1 MRIGILGATGML
13 GHHAALA
20 AVAAGD
26 EVVVLHRANAR
37 LDRLR
42 GLKYSG
48 RIADLDDTTT
58 LRHALEGL
66 DGVINAAAY
75 YPTVPRPYKKE
86 VATAL
91 AQMGGFYEACEQAR
105 VKRVV
110 YVGGSIALRRHPEGK
125 PGDETLEY
133 AREPDDKNPYL
144 QVKWAMDRLA
154 RSRADDG
161 LHVVIGIPTMSFGEH
176 DWGPT
181 TGRFVV
187 DIANR
192 TMPAFVPGL
201 RNAVYAGDAGRGLVL
216 ALKRG
221 AAGERYLLT
230 GENVSMEELVTTIAE
245 LAKVPRPRSVPLAV
259 ARGASQL
266 QELRYHLVGGEPPKL
281 SATAIAVMSAGQF
294 LDGAKAARVLGY
306 QPEVPLRRAIERAL
320 AWFRQV
326 GYVKP
331 A

>member
-1 MRIGILGATGML
+1 ML

-20 AVAAGD
+20 AQAVGD

-42 GLKYSG
+42 GLKYQG
-48 RIADLDDTTT
+48 RIADLDDPTT
-58 LRHALEGL
+58 LRKALEGL

-75 YPTVPRPYKKE
+75 YPTAPRPYRKE

-91 AQMGGFYEACEQAR
+91 EQMGAFYDACEQVR
-105 VKRVV
+105 VPRVL
-110 YVGGSIALRRHPEGK
+110 YVGGSIALRRQPEGR

-133 AREPDDKNPYL
+133 TREPDDKNPYL

-161 LHVVIGIPTMSFGEH
+161 LQVVIGIPTMSFGEH

-192 TMPAFVPGL
+192 SMPAYVPGL
-201 RNAVYAGDAGRGLVL
+201 RNAVYAGDAGRGLLL

-221 AAGERYLLT
+221 VAGERYLLT
-230 GENVSMEELVTTIAE
+230 GENVSMEDLVGTIAD
-245 LAKVPRPRSVPLAV
+245 LARVPRPRSVPLSV

-266 QELRYHLVGGEPPKL
+266 QELRYHLLGGDPPKL

-294 LDGAKAARVLGY
+294 LDGTRAERVLGY
-306 QPEVPLRRAIERAL
+306 RPEVPLAKALERAL
-320 AWFRQV
+320 EWFRRV
-326 GYVKP
+326 GYVKG
-331 A
+331 

>member
-20 AVAAGD
+20 AQAVGD
-26 EVVVLHRANAR
+26 EVVVLHRADAR

-42 GLKYSG
+42 GLKYTG
-48 RIADLDDTTT
+48 RIADLDDPVT
-58 LRHALEGL
+58 LRRAFDGL
-66 DGVINAAAY
+66 DGVINAAGY

-91 AQMGGFYEACEQAR
+91 AQMGAFYEACEQAR

-110 YVGGSIALRRHPEGK
+110 YVGGAIALRQQPEGK

-133 AREPDDKNPYL
+133 AREPEDKNSYL

-161 LHVVIGIPTMSFGEH
+161 LHVVIGIPAMSFGEH
-176 DWGPT
+176 DYGPT
-181 TGRFVV
+181 TGRFIVE
-187 DIANR
+187 IANR
-192 TMPAFVPGL
+192 SMPAYVPGL
-201 RNAVYAGDAGRGLVL
+201 RNAVYAGDAGRGLLL

-221 AAGERYLLT
+221 AAGQRYLLT
-230 GENVSMEELVTTIAE
+230 GENVSMDELVTTIAQ
-245 LAKVPRPRSVPLAV
+245 LARVPRPRSVPLRV
-259 ARGASQL
+259 ARGAAHL
-266 QELRYHLVGGEPPKL
+266 QELRYHLMGGEPPKL

-294 LDGAKAARVLGY
+294 LDGSRAERELGY
-306 QPEVPLRRAIERAL
+306 RPEVPLRKALERAL
-320 AWFRQV
+320 EWFRQV
-326 GYVKP
+326 GYVKG
-331 A
+331 